1 MKIIVMGCG
10 RVGSQV
16 SQLLVSHGHEVTVI
30 DHDTNA
36 PARLGPDFRGRI
48 VRGLGFDR
56 NVLLE
61 AGVETAE
68 GFVAASSSDNAN
80 IVAARIA
87 RNIFRVPRVVAR
99 LYDPVRAEIYQRLGL
114 TTISSTAWGAERIVE
129 VVTHADLDV
138 LHVFRD
144 GGTTMVR
151 VDAPA
156 RLNGHRVAQM
166 NIPGEVLVTAITRN
180 DQTFIPVSGT
190 EFQEG
195 DIIFLAVIPSA
206 MVRLEELLGI
216 ERR

>member
-1 MKIIVMGCG
+1 MKIIIMGCG

-16 SQLLVSHGHEVTVI
+16 SQLLVRQGHEITVI
-30 DHDTNA
+30 DHDANA
-36 PARLGPDFRGRI
+36 LVRLGAEFKGKV
-48 VRGLGFDR
+48 VRGLGFDK

-61 AGVETAE
+61 AGIETAE

-87 RNIFRVPRVVAR
+87 RNIFHVPRVVAR

-114 TTISSTAWGAERIVE
+114 TTISSTVWGAERIVE

-138 LHVFRD
+138 LHVFMD

-151 VDAPA
+151 VETPA

-166 NIPGEVLVTAITRN
+166 NIPGEVSVTAITRDN
-180 DQTFIPVSGT
+180 HTFIPVSGT
-190 EFQEG
+190 EFREG
-195 DIIFLAVIPSA
+195 DIIYLTVIPSA
-206 MVRLEELLGI
+206 MLRLEELLGI

>member
-16 SQLLVSHGHEVTVI
+16 SQLLVRHGHEVTVI
-30 DHDTNA
+30 DHDANA
-36 PARLGPDFRGRI
+36 LARLGAEFKGKV
-48 VRGLGFDR
+48 VRGIGFDR

-99 LYDPVRAEIYQRLGL
+99 LYDPVRAEVYQRLGL
-114 TTISSTAWGAERIVE
+114 TTISSTAWGAQRIVE

-138 LHVFRD
+138 LPVFRD
-144 GGTTMVR
+144 GGTTLVR
-151 VDAPA
+151 IEAPA
-156 RLNGHRVAQM
+156 RLDGFRVAQM
-166 NIPGEVLVTAITRN
+166 NIPGELAVTAITRN
-180 DQTFIPVSGT
+180 DRTFIPVSGT

-195 DIIFLAVIPSA
+195 DVIYIAVISSA
-206 MVRLEELLGI
+206 MDRLEELLGM
-216 ERR
+216 ERI